1 MHTANNMKQRHT
13 GRLAIGQA
21 GVFRVASELLMRGHV
36 PSFPSVDTGCDILLD
51 NGIRIQVKSR
61 QLQAHPAYPEGCYP
75 FSTEQAWYKG
85 KAMERDWASI
95 VDFFVFVG
103 ITEWRFF
110 IAPVSMCS
118 KNFWIRPRGLTQH
131 CVSVD
136 AMRSLRDKG
145 MTYQAIAEQLG
156 VNDMTVIRNLRK
168 PSKLNSPGGN
178 RHLASF
184 EDRWDLLDVNRVVS
198 EIGAAAD
205 AVSAESSEV

>member
-1 MHTANNMKQRHT
+1 MHTASNMKKRHT

-36 PSFPSVDTGCDILLD
+36 PSFPSVDVGCDILLD
-51 NGIRIQVKSR
+51 NGIRLQVKSR
-61 QLQAHPAYPEGCYP
+61 QLQAHPQYPQGAYP

-85 KAMERDWASI
+85 KAMERNWANI

-118 KNFWIRPRGLTQH
+118 KNFWIRPKEFTQQ

-136 AMRSLRDKG
+136 AMHALREKG
-145 MTYQAIAEQLG
+145 MTYQAIAEHLG
-156 VNDMTVIRNLRK
+156 VTDMTVIRNLRK
-168 PSKLNSPGGN
+168 PSKLNSPRGN

-184 EDRWDLLDVNRVVS
+184 EDRWELLDVNRALKAVDV
-198 EIGAAAD
+198 
-205 AVSAESSEV
+205 VSAEMREV